1 MSSDGGTGENLAE
14 LLALLNSDNRV
25 TLEQTKALIHEN
37 LYTSR
42 DPTLLNALIEFYLET
57 RSVTILQILA
67 NLHEGRAHVSVSFVN
82 F

>member
-1 MSSDGGTGENLAE
+1 MSSDGGGSENPSE

-25 TLEQTKALIHEN
+25 TIEQTKALIHEN

-57 RSVTILQILA
+57 RSVIALQILA
-67 NLHEGRAHVSVSFVN
+67 NLHEGRAHVSVF